1 MSLLDYTAVELAAKI
16 KAGETT
22 ATEAMEAVIAQI
34 EKSED
39 ELNCYV
45 TFDKE
50 KALAA
55 AKKAD
60 EDIKAGKLTGP
71 LAGVPFAIKD
81 NMCTEGMLTTCSS
94 KILGNFV
101 PTYTADAVVRL
112 ENAGAVIIGK
122 TNMDEFA
129 MGSTT
134 ETSAFGAT
142 KNPRNPEHVPGG
154 SSGGSAAAVAANEC
168 FAALGSDTGGSIRQ
182 PASYCGVVGLKP
194 TYGTVSRYGLIAYG
208 SSLDQIGPLCKDVTD
223 CATIMEAIAGKD
235 DKDSTSIGRDDYS
248 FTKALVD
255 DVKGMR
261 IGIPR
266 DYFGE
271 GLDPE
276 VKEAV
281 LNAAKVL
288 ESKGA
293 IVEEFDLSLVEYAI
307 PTYYTIAA
315 AEASSNLE
323 RFDGVKYGYRT
334 KEYEGLHNMY
344 KKTRSEGFGAEVKR
358 RIMLGSFVLSSG
370 YYDAYYLK
378 ALKVRRLI
386 KNEFDE
392 AFSKVD
398 LILTPTAPNTS
409 YKFGE
414 KANDPLAMYL
424 EDICT
429 VPANLAGIPGISIP
443 AGMSSNNLP
452 IGLQLLGPAMG
463 EETLLRAAFT
473 FEQARPDCQ
482 LVAPTGEVS
491 L

>member
-101 PTYTADAVVRL
+101 PTYTADAVERL
-112 ENAGAVIIGK
+112 QNAGAVIIGK

-168 FAALGSDTGGSIRQ
+168 FMALGSDTGGSIRQ
-182 PASYCGVVGLKP
+182 PASYCGVTGIKP

-208 SSLDQIGPLCKDVTD
+208 SSLDQIGPLAKDVTD
-223 CATIMEAIAGKD
+223 CATLLEAIASHD
-235 DKDSTSIGRDDYS
+235 EKDSTSVRLESYD
-248 FTKALVD
+248 FTSALKD
-255 DVKGMR
+255 DVKGMK
-261 IGIPR
+261 IGIPK

-271 GLDPE
+271 GLDEE

-281 LNAAKVL
+281 LAAAKTL
-288 ESKGA
+288 EEKGA
-293 IVEEFDLSLVEYAI
+293 IVEEFDLGLVEYAI
-307 PTYYTIAA
+307 PAYYVIAA
-315 AEASSNLE
+315 AEASSNLS
-323 RFDGVKYGYRT
+323 RFDGVKYGYRA
-334 KEYEGLHNMY
+334 KDYEGLHNMY

-378 ALKVRRLI
+378 ALRTKALI
-386 KNEFDE
+386 KKEFDK
-392 AFSKVD
+392 AFEKYDV
-398 LILTPTAPNTS
+398 ILGPVAPTTAPKLGDS
-409 YKFGE
+409 LS
-414 KANDPLAMYL
+414 DPIKMYL
-424 EDICT
+424 GDIYT
-429 VPANLAGIPGISIP
+429 ISVNLAGLPGISLP
-443 AGMSSNNLP
+443 CGKDKNGMP
-452 IGLQLLGPAMG
+452 IGLQLIGDCFNEKKIIQTAY
-463 EETLLRAAFT
+463 T
-473 FEQARPDCQ
+473 FEQTRAYE
-482 LVAPTGEVS
+482 APAIAKGGAK
-491 L
+491 

>member
-1 MSLLDYTAVELAAKI
+1 
-16 KAGETT
+16 
-22 ATEAMEAVIAQI
+22 
-34 EKSED
+34 
-39 ELNCYV
+39 
-45 TFDKE
+45 
-50 KALAA
+50 
-55 AKKAD
+55 
-60 EDIKAGKLTGP
+60 
-71 LAGVPFAIKD
+71 
-81 NMCTEGMLTTCSS
+81 MCTEGMLTTCSS

-266 DYFGE
+266 DYLE
-271 GLDPE
+271 
-276 VKEAV
+276 
-281 LNAAKVL
+281 KVL
-288 ESKGA
+288 T
-293 IVEEFDLSLVEYAI
+293 LRL
-307 PTYYTIAA
+307 
-315 AEASSNLE
+315 
-323 RFDGVKYGYRT
+323 
-334 KEYEGLHNMY
+334 
-344 KKTRSEGFGAEVKR
+344 
-358 RIMLGSFVLSSG
+358 
-370 YYDAYYLK
+370 
-378 ALKVRRLI
+378 RRL
-386 KNEFDE
+386 F
-392 AFSKVD
+392 
-398 LILTPTAPNTS
+398 LMLP
-409 YKFGE
+409 KF
-414 KANDPLAMYL
+414 
-424 EDICT
+424 
-429 VPANLAGIPGISIP
+429 
-443 AGMSSNNLP
+443 
-452 IGLQLLGPAMG
+452 
-463 EETLLRAAFT
+463 LRARA
-473 FEQARPDCQ
+473 Q
-482 LVAPTGEVS
+482 S
-491 L
+491 